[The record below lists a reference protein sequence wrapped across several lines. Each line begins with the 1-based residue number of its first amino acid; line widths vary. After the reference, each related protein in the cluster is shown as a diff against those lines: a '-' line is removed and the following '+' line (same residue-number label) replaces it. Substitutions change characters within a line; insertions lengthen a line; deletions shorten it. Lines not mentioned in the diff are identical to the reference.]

1 MSDAK
6 PLRCRKCGRALGYV
20 TVLATS
26 LLGLQQPVKN
36 VKLVAICMEC
46 FRKKK

>member
-1 MSDAK
+1 MSDDK
-6 PLRCRKCGRALGYV
+6 PVRCRKCGRALGYV
-20 TVLATS
+20 TVLTKG
-26 LLGLQQPVKN
+26 LLGLQQPLKN